1 MKKGSPPGNLN
12 KNDFRKILL
21 GSMVAVG
28 GALLLYLS
36 IALGATDFGVWN
48 PLATAFCGIIVNAVR
63 LYVTD
68 TRDKDVTR

>member
-12 KNDFRKILL
+12 KHDFKKILL
-21 GSMVAVG
+21 GSLVAFG

-48 PLATAFCGIIVNAVR
+48 PLATAFCGVIVNAVR
-63 LYVTD
+63 LYVMD
-68 TRDKDVTR
+68 TRAKDVTK

>member
-1 MKKGSPPGNLN
+1 MKKGSPPGKLN
-12 KNDFRKILL
+12 KNDFKKILL
-21 GSMVAVG
+21 GSMIAVG

-63 LYVTD
+63 LYVQD
-68 TRDKDVTR
+68 TREDITK

>member
-12 KNDFRKILL
+12 HHDLKKILL
-21 GSMVAVG
+21 GSMIAIG

-63 LYVTD
+63 LYVQD
-68 TRDKDVTR
+68 TREDITK